1 MNIRKNKGITLIA
14 LVITIVIL
22 LIIASI
28 SITSGITEKKE
39 IEEKEKIVELNMI
52 QHALLER
59 YTKSQLTKEKLPG
72 KDVTL
77 SEVQNIINDI
87 NNKSNE
93 NISLKSNGEYKKL
106 DNKEMK
112 ELGFTKYKDTYIVN
126 YKTGEV
132 INVTIKVTN
141 SGKALYVYST
151 EN

>member
-1 MNIRKNKGITLIA
+1 MNIRKNRGITLIA

-28 SITSGITEKKE
+28 SITGGIKEKKE
-39 IEEKEKIVELNMI
+39 TEENEKIAELNMI

-59 YTKSQLTKEKLPG
+59 YTKAQLTKEQLPG
-72 KDVTL
+72 EDVTL

-93 NISLKSNGEYKKL
+93 NISLKANGEYKKL
-106 DNKEMK
+106 GNSEMRS
-112 ELGFTKYKDTYIVN
+112 LGFTNNKDTYIVN

-132 INVTIKVTN
+132 INETIRVTD
-141 SGKALYVYST
+141 SGKALYV
-151 EN
+151 N